1 MIAVKELY
9 WKIFATSATE
19 MSHFVFQSD
28 SSDTTISNVT
38 LVENHVQKHIH
49 LIHEGYKDHEC
60 DSCGKSFFHSHW
72 HNSRSLP
79 RSQIPLLWKSIFHE
93 HNLKNHINSIHEGSQ
108 GGSNLV
114 RMAMTIKHVSIV
126 YYI

>member
-38 LVENHVQKHIH
+38 LVENHVQKHDTKITNVTLVENHFFIH
-49 LIHEGYKDHEC
+49 IDTIHEVYQDHKFH
-60 DSCGKSFFHSHW
+60 SCGKAFFM
-72 HNSRSLP
+72 N
-79 RSQIPLLWKSIFHE
+79 II
-93 HNLKNHINSIHEGSQ
+93 
-108 GGSNLV
+108 
-114 RMAMTIKHVSIV
+114 
-126 YYI
+126 

>member
-28 SSDTTISNVT
+28 SSDTTLSNVT
-38 LVENHVQKHIH
+38 LVENHVQKHIN

-60 DSCGKSFFHSHW
+60 DSSGKSFFHSH
-72 HNSRSLP
+72 
-79 RSQIPLLWKSIFHE
+79 
-93 HNLKNHINSIHEGSQ
+93 
-108 GGSNLV
+108 
-114 RMAMTIKHVSIV
+114 
-126 YYI
+126 